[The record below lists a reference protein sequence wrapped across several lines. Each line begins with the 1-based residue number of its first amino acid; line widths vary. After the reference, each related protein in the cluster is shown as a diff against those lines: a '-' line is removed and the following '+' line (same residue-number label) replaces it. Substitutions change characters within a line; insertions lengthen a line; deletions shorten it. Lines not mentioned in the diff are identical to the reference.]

1 MGLSGQGMPAEL
13 SATILGTLLLVL
25 AGALAIFWLLGRQ
38 ATLRQRELALAE
50 WISNHQSQLIPLRS
64 PVEAVRNLESLSSFH
79 PAYRSAIGNDRW
91 TLAELT
97 TDPPME
103 AKGKTPRWRVL
114 AWRMPAGVVAWPPTG
129 LRPVVHMVSLVDLP
143 ALSSF
148 PSLPGTERFVVF
160 GAESAPAKLLAE
172 SPAQGLLPPD
182 IGLLL
187 IDRMLIPD
195 FSGRRFEP
203 VEFDRMLALAGQIDD
218 FLSPAQIK
226 LDSKG
231 SDC

>member
-1 MGLSGQGMPAEL
+1 
-13 SATILGTLLLVL
+13 LLVL
-25 AGALAIFWLLGRQ
+25 AGALAIFWLLARQ

-50 WISNHQSQLIPLRS
+50 WIGNHQSQLIPLHS
-64 PVEAVRNLESLSSFH
+64 PIQPVRNLETLSSFH

-91 TLAELT
+91 TVAELT

-114 AWRMPAGVVAWPPTG
+114 AWRMPEGIVAWPPTG
-129 LRPVVHMVSLVDLP
+129 LRPVAHTVSLVDLP

-187 IDRMLIPD
+187 VGQVLILD
-195 FSGRRFEP
+195 FSGRRFDP

-218 FLSPAQIK
+218 FLSPARAR
-226 LDSKG
+226 LDAKSAN
-231 SDC
+231 C